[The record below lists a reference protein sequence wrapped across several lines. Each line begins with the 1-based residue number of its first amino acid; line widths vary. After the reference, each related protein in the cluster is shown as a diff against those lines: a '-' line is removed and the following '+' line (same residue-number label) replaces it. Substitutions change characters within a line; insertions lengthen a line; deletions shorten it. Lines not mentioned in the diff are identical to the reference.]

1 MIYPSSLQK
10 GDKIAII
17 SPASHIRHE
26 YVDAAC
32 RIIAEWG
39 YEPVVSEHC
48 KGTCGTYSGT
58 IEERLADLVAA
69 FTDTSVRAIMC
80 SRGGYGVVHLLDL
93 IDPEIIRRNP
103 KWVIGFSD
111 ISAMHAAMHRCGIAS
126 IHSPMTKQFAVQ
138 GAADECIVAL
148 RGILEGRMP
157 AYIEPPHP
165 FNRPG
170 TVTGELIGGNL
181 AVLCGLQGSQWDI
194 FAPGKILFI
203 EDVAEA
209 VYRVERML
217 YNLRLRGILG
227 QLGGLIVGRFTEF
240 TSPDGNGDT
249 METMVRRMVEPYG
262 YPVAFDFP
270 VGHIDRN
277 LPLVEGSTATLSVT
291 STGTTLSMA

>member
-1 MIYPSSLQK
+1 MIYPAPLKK

-32 RIIAEWG
+32 RIIAQWG
-39 YEPVVSEHC
+39 YEPVVSKHC
-48 KGTCGTYSGT
+48 KGAVGTYSGT
-58 IEERLADLVAA
+58 IEERLADLTAA
-69 FTDTSVRAIMC
+69 LTDTSVRAILC
-80 SRGGYGVVHLLDL
+80 SRGGYGVVHLLDRINPEL
-93 IDPEIIRRNP
+93 IRSNP

-126 IHSPMTKQFAVQ
+126 VHSPMTKQFAVR
-138 GAADECIVAL
+138 GADDECVAAL
-148 RGILEGRMP
+148 RDILEGHLP
-157 AYIEPPHP
+157 VLWVLGLP
-165 FNRPG
+165 FFRPG
-170 TVTGELIGGNL
+170 TASGELFGGNL
-181 AVLCGLQGSQWDI
+181 AVLCGLQGSEWDI
-194 FAPGKILFI
+194 FAPDKILFI
-203 EDVAEA
+203 EDVGEA

-227 QLGGLIVGRFTEF
+227 QLRGLIVGRFTEYAC
-240 TSPDGNGDT
+240 PDGNGDT

-277 LPLVEGSTATLSVT
+277 LPLVEGSTATLTVT
-291 STGTTLSMA
+291 PTTTTLTQK